1 MRFTVLMFV
10 CFNLNLLECKSESV
24 ATSNGFEDCFNLNLL
39 ECKFVRPHQK
49 NGCCVRVLI
58 STYWNVN
65 LSRFLFCFFQAVVL
79 ISTYW
84 NVNTAKDMYSCIEAG
99 FNLNLLECKFP
110 YLSLQ
115 NLHLSRFNLN
125 LLECKSASLI
135 DGPDIVLRF
144 NLNLLECK
152 SIRAFAKCRGIYVL
166 ISTYWNVNIS

>member
-99 FNLNLLECKFP
+99 FNLNLLECK
-110 YLSLQ
+110 
-115 NLHLSRFNLN
+115 
-125 LLECKSASLI
+125 
-135 DGPDIVLRF
+135 
-144 NLNLLECK
+144 